1 MKKLAFFICL
11 SLTACTSSYT
21 AEPADL
27 LNSESTITQHTIKQC
42 GDSGVW
48 LQVLGSGGPEID
60 DKRAS
65 SGYLVWVDGRSRV
78 LIDAG
83 GGSAAN
89 FEKAEAKFEDLEMFL
104 LSHLHV
110 DHSADLP
117 VYVKGSYFTSRTE
130 NLPIS
135 GPKGNRIMPATDV
148 YVDRLLKQSEGAFQY
163 LGDFLPNDNLPPA
176 SYLLQAQVYSEPLVS
191 PDKSIKATAVSVRHG
206 PIPAL
211 AWRLDIGNKSI
222 MFSGDMG
229 SGGKDFIS
237 LLNKVDLFVAH
248 NAIPES
254 AKGGIRNLHM
264 EPSLIGQ
271 YANEAGVKRLLLSH
285 RMNRTLGVED
295 DTLKNIR
302 KNYTQS
308 ISFAN
313 DLDCFQIIN

>member
-1 MKKLAFFICL
+1 MKKLAFIVCL
-11 SLTACTSSYT
+11 NLLACTSSYT
-21 AEPADL
+21 AETAGL
-27 LNSESTITQHTIKQC
+27 LNSKSTITQQNIKQC
-42 GDSGVW
+42 GGSGVW

-60 DKRAS
+60 DRRAS
-65 SGYLVWVDGRSRV
+65 TGYLIWVDGKSRV

-89 FEKAEAKFEDLEMFL
+89 FEIAEAKFEDLDMLL

-117 VYVKGSYFTSRTE
+117 IYVKGSYFGSRTK
-130 NLPIS
+130 NLPII
-135 GPKGNRIMPATDV
+135 GPKGNRVMPATDV
-148 YVDRLLKQSEGAFQY
+148 YVDRLFKQSEGAFQY
-163 LGDFLPNDNLPPA
+163 LGDFLPNENLQPA
-176 SYLLQAQVYSEPLVS
+176 SYLLQAQVYSEPLFS

-211 AWRLDIGNKSI
+211 AWKLDVGNKSI

-229 SGGKDFIS
+229 SGGNDFIK

-264 EPSLIGQ
+264 EPTLIGQ
-271 YANEAGVKRLLLSH
+271 YASEASVKRLLLSH

-313 DLDCFQIIN
+313 DLDCFQITN